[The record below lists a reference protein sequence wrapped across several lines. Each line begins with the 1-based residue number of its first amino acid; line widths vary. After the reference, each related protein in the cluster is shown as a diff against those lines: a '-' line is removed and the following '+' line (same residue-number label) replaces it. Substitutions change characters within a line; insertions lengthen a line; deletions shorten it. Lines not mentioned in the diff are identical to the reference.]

1 MTASKNAG
9 KRDAKGFSYDFV
21 LPPSVAKAELEP
33 RFDLAAGADHRP
45 ARSVEGLVEQKPVSS
60 ARLVFSMREGRAE
73 RSQRNLT

>member
-1 MTASKNAG
+1 M
-9 KRDAKGFSYDFV
+9 
-21 LPPSVAKAELEP
+21 AKAELEP